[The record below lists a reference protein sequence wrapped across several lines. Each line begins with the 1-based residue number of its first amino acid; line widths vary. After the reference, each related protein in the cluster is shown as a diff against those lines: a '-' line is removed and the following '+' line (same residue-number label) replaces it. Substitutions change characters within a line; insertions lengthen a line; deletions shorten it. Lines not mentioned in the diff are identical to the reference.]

1 MFLIK
6 KLVAGLLMPLNLTL
20 LLVAVGLCL
29 LWFSKRQRAGKILVT
44 VGLVLLV
51 VGGSGVVTNG
61 LIGAVENRYE
71 AIVDL
76 EPVQDI
82 LWVVVLGAGNSSDA
96 NLPAGVRLSE
106 PASVRLMEGVRL
118 HKALPG
124 SRLVVS
130 GGMEGDAVSH
140 AELMAQAAI
149 GLGVAAEDVVVHRV
163 AKDTGE
169 EARAAQAVF
178 GDERFLLVTSASH
191 MLRAMRLFEDLG
203 MQPVAAP
210 TQFMGRQRLGL
221 HAGGVFADG
230 INIRKLERAVYEFMG
245 LLWVGLG
252 GR

>member
-1 MFLIK
+1 MFLLK
-6 KLVAGLLMPLNLTL
+6 KLVAAMTMPLNLTL
-20 LLVAVGLCL
+20 LLVTIGLCL
-29 LWFSKRQRAGKILVT
+29 LWFTGRQRAGKILVT

-51 VGGSGVVTNG
+51 VGGSGAVSSRLVG
-61 LIGAVENRYE
+61 VVENRYE

-82 LWVVVLGAGNSSDA
+82 RWVVVLGAGNSVDA
-96 NLPAGVRLSE
+96 SLPAGVRLSE

-118 HKALPG
+118 HRALPG

-140 AELMAQAAI
+140 AELMAEAAI
-149 GLGVAAEDVVVHRV
+149 GLGVAAEDVVVHRL
-163 AKDTGE
+163 AKDTAE

-191 MLRAMRLFEDLG
+191 MPRAMRLFEDLG
-203 MQPVAAP
+203 MHPVAAP
-210 TQFMGRQRLGL
+210 TQFMSRARANSMLPD
-221 HAGGVFADG
+221 GV
-230 INIRKLERAVYEFMG
+230 NLRKAERAVYEFMG